1 MSESWWERFGTKRDT
16 VDVQEGVEL
25 KEQLKKKKK
34 KEQWQVRMLP
44 NWIVHSIL
52 PIL

>member
-34 KEQWQVRMLP
+34 GAVFSEAEADEASAQVTG
-44 NWIVHSIL
+44 
-52 PIL
+52 